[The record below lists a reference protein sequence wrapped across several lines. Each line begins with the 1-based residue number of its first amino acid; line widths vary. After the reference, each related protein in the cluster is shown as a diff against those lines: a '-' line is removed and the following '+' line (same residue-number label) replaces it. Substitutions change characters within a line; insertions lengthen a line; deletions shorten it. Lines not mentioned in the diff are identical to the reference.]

1 MTFIQEN
8 KWKIVYVCKKG
19 GTDAR
24 KLVRYVTSNT
34 GVNDNAA
41 GERGK

>member
-8 KWKIVYVCKKG
+8 KWKIVYISKKG

-24 KLVRYVTSNT
+24 KLVRCVTCNT
-34 GVNDNAA
+34 GVSDKAD
-41 GERGK
+41 